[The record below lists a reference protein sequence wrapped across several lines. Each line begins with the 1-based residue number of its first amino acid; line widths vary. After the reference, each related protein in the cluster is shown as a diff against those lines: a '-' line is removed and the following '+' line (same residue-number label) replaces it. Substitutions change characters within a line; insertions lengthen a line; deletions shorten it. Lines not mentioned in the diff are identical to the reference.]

1 MIITQYVTI
10 RNIISTKIDKKIRP
24 RLSLYHFFYFGS
36 VKLPSMRGNVLVRHF
51 LSGVTLTAAALIAM
65 TAITQIMALPAD
77 PAVYGVAAVSAL
89 LLLSKKIPAPLIV
102 AAAATAGFLM

>member
-1 MIITQYVTI
+1 MIITQYETI
-10 RNIISTKIDKKIRP
+10 RNNISTKIDKKIRP
-24 RLSLYHFFYFGS
+24 CLSLYHFFYFGS
-36 VKLPSMRGNVLVRHF
+36 VKLP
-51 LSGVTLTAAALIAM
+51 TLTAAALIAM

>member
-1 MIITQYVTI
+1 MIFLPGTLFV
-10 RNIISTKIDKKIRP
+10 
-24 RLSLYHFFYFGS
+24 FFIFPLW
-36 VKLPSMRGNVLVRHF
+36 KSMRGNVLVRYF

-102 AAAATAGFLM
+102 AAAAAAGFLL